1 MPHLRYDPRDGG
13 GGARGETRNGGS
25 GRKGTANGKGVA
37 AEHRVRGRE
46 EEAVV
51 VGAVGA
57 GAAMGGRMGSRGR
70 GAS

>member
-37 AEHRVRGRE
+37 AEQGVGGRE
-46 EEAVV
+46 EEVVV
-51 VGAVGA
+51 VGAVSTD
-57 GAAMGGRMGSRGR
+57 AAMGGRMGSRG
-70 GAS
+70 S